1 VTEPSRTAAIVLA
14 AGAGTRFGGGKL
26 LAGLDGRPVLDHVLA
41 TLAEAGLAETVVVIG
56 PGSAGLAEVAAAR
69 AARTCL
75 NPRPEDGLSSSVRV
89 GLRALAVGREA
100 GRVEAAL
107 IALGDQ
113 PLTARSTLAA
123 LLAADVPNGR
133 SIVVPRYAQGGSLN
147 PALVLAGAWHLA
159 DELEGDRGFG
169 PLIRAH
175 PELVVEVSLSG
186 DNADVDTPGDLA
198 ALAWDLRVRA
208 NREQAE
214 RVREAPSGT
223 DFYGPISGLFRANP
237 ARTDDPVLDAL
248 LARARP
254 ADTWL
259 DVGAGAGRYAL
270 PLARHVRA
278 VVALDPSPGML
289 EALREIADQQGITN
303 VRPILDRWPRP
314 DEQPSDETAADAGLI
329 AHVGYDIE
337 PIGRFLD
344 AFEGAVRREC
354 VAILNDQTPAAAASA
369 FWPAIHGE
377 ERAELPALPEFLGLL
392 RARGSVPAVVEVERR
407 PRDYPSRDDLRRWV
421 RQQLFVAEGSPRDR
435 RLSELVD
442 QATVETGQG
451 FHLVHQPAGVVGVV
465 SWSA

>member
-1 VTEPSRTAAIVLA
+1 MTEPGRTAAIVLA

-26 LAGLDGRPVLDHVLA
+26 LAGLGGRAVLDHVLG

-56 PGSAGLAEVAAAR
+56 PSSEGLADLAAAR
-69 AARTCL
+69 GARTCL
-75 NPRPEDGLSSSVRV
+75 NPRPEDGLSSSVRA
-89 GLRALAVGREA
+89 GLRALAA
-100 GRVEAAL
+100 GRAAGRIEAAL

-113 PLTARSTLAA
+113 PLIARSTLSA
-123 LLAADVPNGR
+123 LMAADVPSGR

-147 PALVLAGAWHLA
+147 PALVLAGAWPLA

-175 PELVVEVSLSG
+175 PELVVEVPMSG

-214 RVREAPSGT
+214 RVREAPSGA
-223 DFYGPISGLFRANP
+223 DFYGPITGLFRANP
-237 ARTDDPVLDAL
+237 ARADDPILDAL
-248 LARARP
+248 LARTRP
-254 ADTWL
+254 GDTWL
-259 DVGAGAGRYAL
+259 DVGAGAGRFAL
-270 PLARHVRA
+270 PLALHVRE
-278 VVALDPSPGML
+278 VIALDPSPGML
-289 EALREIADQQGITN
+289 AALREIASQNGITN
-303 VRPILDRWPRP
+303 VRTILDRWPRP
-314 DEQPSDETAADAGLI
+314 GRQPGDETAADAALI

-337 PIGRFLD
+337 PIEPFLG
-344 AFEGAVRREC
+344 ALEAAVRREC

-392 RARGSVPAVVEVERR
+392 RARGKAPEVVEVERR

-442 QATVETGQG
+442 RATIETGRG
-451 FHLVHQPAGVVGVV
+451 VHLAHQPGGLVGVV
-465 SWSA
+465 SWPA